1 MATILESTAA
11 FDARALEHG
20 LTEDQL
26 GRLKHKGLNNLSKL
40 AFAIST
46 PGTSPDDESLKTLV
60 HDDPDMVTVGQLA
73 SIRRLMFDA
82 QTLCAAQ
89 VKHILA
95 GTEAARTAE
104 LVPAERAQRIEEQRA
119 RLAGVELTGPLECS
133 HQSYDYVAKMIEAN
147 VPHYLEPH
155 RFTTRSSEVSKEK
168 PGKELI
174 LDHSQL
180 MVKDSERKDRCTL
193 SNDLQVFQALTRRSL
208 ACDLMGVC
216 SFKTMER
223 WHRFLMDA
231 TQVSAPGGYKAPTT
245 EQILRADRAAWVR
258 MAEGVSSLKRRA
270 DGILPL
276 DVALDALR
284 TDPTVVFHMMPLPL
298 QANTKPDKTHDKPSG
313 PRPPPKKDQPSNK
326 TSKGGKGKGKGRGKA
341 ARGRMPQEL
350 VGLHQN
356 LKNGKR
362 ICYNFNLDKG
372 CAYAEAG
379 KDCMKGGHYC
389 MRCLGTHPAYECPSK
404 PNA

>member
-1 MATILESTAA
+1 MATILDSTAA

-26 GRLKHKGLNNLSKL
+26 GRLKLKGLNNLSKL

-95 GTEAARTAE
+95 GTEATRKAE
-104 LVPAERAQRIEEQRA
+104 LVPAERAQRIEEQRT
-119 RLAGVELTGPLECS
+119 RLVGVELTGPLECS

-245 EQILRADRAAWVR
+245 EQILRADRAACVR
-258 MAEGVSSLKRRA
+258 MAEGVPSLRR
-270 DGILPL
+270 
-276 DVALDALR
+276 
-284 TDPTVVFHMMPLPL
+284 
-298 QANTKPDKTHDKPSG
+298 
-313 PRPPPKKDQPSNK
+313 
-326 TSKGGKGKGKGRGKA
+326 
-341 ARGRMPQEL
+341 
-350 VGLHQN
+350 
-356 LKNGKR
+356 
-362 ICYNFNLDKG
+362 
-372 CAYAEAG
+372 
-379 KDCMKGGHYC
+379 
-389 MRCLGTHPAYECPSK
+389 
-404 PNA
+404 